1 MTRGTTGIQSMPHNR
16 RQHGLNIVNHD
27 IITSVEKRPGAS
39 SCKEALTGPRRETG
53 MALTTDLNQIQ
64 DIVDQQFRAVLV
76 GTPLLQLLQ
85 GLRAKPRQRTIES

>member
-1 MTRGTTGIQSMPHNR
+1 MLHHRWQD
-16 RQHGLNIVNHD
+16 GLDIVNHHM
-27 IITSVEKRPGAS
+27 ITPLKQRPGPGS
-39 SCKEALTGPRRETG
+39 RPEALTGPRRETG

-64 DIVDQQFRAVLV
+64 DVADQQFRAVLV